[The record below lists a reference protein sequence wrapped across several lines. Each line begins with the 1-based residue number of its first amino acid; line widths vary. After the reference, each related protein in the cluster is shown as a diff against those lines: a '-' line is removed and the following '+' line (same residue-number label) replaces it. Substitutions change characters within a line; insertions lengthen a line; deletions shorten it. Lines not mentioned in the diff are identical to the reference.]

1 MIFPVTRAADTQEG
15 NHFTTN
21 STQVC
26 TILFKVFNI
35 FIVKGW
41 VNASPA
47 LYLEYIEITVA
58 FPSEH
63 QCH

>member
-1 MIFPVTRAADTQEG
+1 MIFPVTTAADTQEG

-21 STQVC
+21 SRGMHH
-26 TILFKVFNI
+26 KVFNI
-35 FIVKGW
+35 FMVKGW

-47 LYLEYIEITVA
+47 LYLEYIEITIA

-63 QCH
+63 ECH